1 MELYRNA
8 PPAAIGIPTKLLP
21 QDPEAAGTSTYPYCA
36 AAQELGLLVLESCPQ
51 KKLECIGEGR
61 SLQGGKGDV
70 RTGSCLRGW
79 PGTVCLVSQLQVL
92 LPSNGGVGVPW
103 DISGAGESDGLGRD
117 GPLTGWGL

>member
-61 SLQGGKGDV
+61 SLQGEKGDV

-79 PGTVCLVSQLQVL
+79 PGTTFLVSQLQVL
-92 LPSNGGVGVPW
+92 LLSNGGGV
-103 DISGAGESDGLGRD
+103 SHR
-117 GPLTGWGL
+117 T